1 MNSFRYFNKTNYEC
15 WEDRIEKILT
25 PIIIAAA
32 KEQGVK

>member
-1 MNSFRYFNKTNYEC
+1 MNSFRYITKDSWKM
-15 WEDRIEKILT
+15 WEYNIEKILT